1 MKMEHQLRVP
11 HAAYYRPGDNRVGK
25 TIGAGLALGLCLGL
39 GGCGHSTEAK
49 AAKDGNHSKLTAVRV
64 HETTPSRRTI
74 TQSISVPGIIQAY
87 EDTAIYTKIP
97 GYVLSWVVDLGD
109 PVKKDQLMATL
120 MVPELVEQH
129 REKIAQLEQQRQAV
143 DQAKQ
148 SVVIAERNLDVA
160 VSAIAEAKAEVERY
174 QAATTRWKA
183 EYLRLAELAKEKAV
197 DIRVVQEAE
206 EHYHSQQSSERAAK
220 VQVKTKETEQLA
232 SEAEVDKAK
241 VDVMAAQAAVQVAEA
256 TAARYAALLAYTRV
270 TAPYDGI
277 VTARNV
283 SVGDLVRPG
292 TGDGSE
298 DGGPLSDSS
307 QAVPLFVVAR
317 MDKLM
322 FVVGVPEMDAGF
334 VDVGTPISIRVQ
346 ASGIPEI
353 ETKVSRISW
362 SVSAETRTL
371 MAQTDLP
378 NPKRQLMPGMYAT
391 GKLEVER
398 RDVLAVPAS
407 AIVAKG
413 NQATCFFVVDGRA
426 AQQEI
431 ETGVSNSDWV
441 QLLRKKVASA
451 HDAAHWTDASLD
463 DRVVFRDVSEV
474 TDGASVE
481 PIKDSGQG
489 QDHSQA
495 SSSSP

>member
-1 MKMEHQLRVP
+1 
-11 HAAYYRPGDNRVGK
+11 
-25 TIGAGLALGLCLGL
+25 
-39 GGCGHSTEAK
+39 
-49 AAKDGNHSKLTAVRV
+49 
-64 HETTPSRRTI
+64 
-74 TQSISVPGIIQAY
+74 
-87 EDTAIYTKIP
+87 
-97 GYVLSWVVDLGD
+97 
-109 PVKKDQLMATL
+109 
-120 MVPELVEQH
+120 
-129 REKIAQLEQQRQAV
+129 
-143 DQAKQ
+143 
-148 SVVIAERNLDVA
+148 
-160 VSAIAEAKAEVERY
+160 
-174 QAATTRWKA
+174 
-183 EYLRLAELAKEKAV
+183 YLRLAELAKEKAV

-206 EHYHSQQSSERAAK
+206 EHYQSQQSSERASK

-241 VDVMAAQAAVQVAEA
+241 VNVIAAEAAVQVAEA

-292 TGDGSE
+292 TGDGSD

-334 VDVGTPISIRVQ
+334 VNVGTPISIRVQ
-346 ASGIPEI
+346 ASGIPEN
-353 ETKVSRISW
+353 ENKVSRISW

-371 MAQTDLP
+371 MAQIDLP
-378 NPKRQLMPGMYAT
+378 NPQRQLMPGMYAT
-391 GKLEVER
+391 GKLEIER

-413 NQATCFFVVDGRA
+413 NLATCFFVVDQRA
-426 AQQEI
+426 VQQEV

-441 QLLRKKVASA
+441 QLLRKKVAYNQ
-451 HDAAHWTDASLD
+451 DPAHWVDASPD
-463 DRVVFRDVSEV
+463 DRVVFREVSEV

-481 PIKDSGQG
+481 AIKDQGKG
-489 QDHSQA
+489 QDRTPA
-495 SSSSP
+495 SSSSD